1 MRNLVCILSA
11 ILLLVSCSGA
21 EKPKENPDGLNYSYI
36 WNIYTGYSYENM
48 DKYLESIK
56 EMRPKECEQ
65 ILKMKDTEFSAY
77 LDFENAMFSNL
88 KDEQGNFVRYH
99 PTSNFINGS
108 KKPSPS
114 KDVYALY
121 EKNNMA
127 PPLAMPYGVVS
138 DFIDALSEGK
148 FIDATQFLAQNAE
161 IVSQYGE
168 YGLKGFWK
176 KAIRTKDYL
185 QIHVKRIEFDEKD
198 LLKANVY
205 FDLLTFLRPQ
215 DQFSNWRFVRVPLG
229 IQTSLD
235 KEGQW
240 FIQKQLQ

>member
-1 MRNLVCILSA
+1 MIV
-11 ILLLVSCSGA
+11 LLSCSGA
-21 EKPKENPDGLNYSYI
+21 DKQQKNPDGIDYGYI
-36 WNIYTGYSYENM
+36 WNIYTGYSYDSL

-56 EMRPKECEQ
+56 EMRPKEHEL

-77 LDFENAMFSNL
+77 LDFENAMKSNL
-88 KDEQGNFVRYH
+88 EDENGVLVRYH
-99 PTSNFINGS
+99 PTSNFIGGS
-108 KKPSPS
+108 QRPSPS

-121 EKNNMA
+121 AQKGLA
-127 PPLAMPYGVVS
+127 PPTSMPYGVVS
-138 DFIDALSEGK
+138 DFIDALAEGK
-148 FIDATQFLAQNAE
+148 FTEATQFLSSNAD
-161 IVSQYGE
+161 IVAQYGE

-176 KAIRTKDYL
+176 KAIKTKDYL
-185 QIHVKRIEFDEKD
+185 QIHVKRIEFDEQNMG
-198 LLKANVY
+198 KANVY

-240 FIQKQLQ
+240 FIQKQLH